1 MAIVLTFKLN
11 AIEKSF
17 IWSNNKLWMYPLQN
31 SYDMT
36 QIDKATVHVDK
47 IIILIG

>member
-31 SYDMT
+31 SCDMKE
-36 QIDKATVHVDK
+36 IDKVHVDK